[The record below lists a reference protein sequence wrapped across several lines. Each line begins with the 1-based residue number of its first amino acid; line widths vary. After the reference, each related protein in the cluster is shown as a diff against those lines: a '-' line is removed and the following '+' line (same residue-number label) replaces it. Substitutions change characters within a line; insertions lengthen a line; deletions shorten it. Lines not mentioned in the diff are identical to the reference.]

1 MRSRSSFRMSARSPC
16 AFPAGASTAA
26 RSSAICRRP
35 SSSACAIPRSV
46 RLSRAISS
54 HARLAAMPDR
64 QAAWRFLEQ
73 SDLIASADE
82 IQAAVRRVAAQL
94 TERLGESYPLV
105 LVVMGGAVVFA
116 GQLLPLLRFPLDL
129 DYVHASRYGNET
141 RGARTAGRETPP
153 AAVRGRSVLVLDDI
167 LDGGQTLAAIRERLL
182 ELGAASFHSAVL
194 VEKRLRH
201 AKPIRADF
209 VGLEIADRFV
219 FGYGMDAKGY
229 WRNLPE
235 IRAMRE
241 S

>member
-1 MRSRSSFRMSARSPC
+1 
-16 AFPAGASTAA
+16 
-26 RSSAICRRP
+26 
-35 SSSACAIPRSV
+35 
-46 RLSRAISS
+46 
-54 HARLAAMPDR
+54 MPDR

-82 IQAAVRRVAAQL
+82 IQAAVRRIASQV

-141 RGARTAGRETPP
+141 RGAHIDWRVTPP

-201 AKPIRADF
+201 VKPIRADF